1 MEKLLA
7 SSPKISKLSRGQQVE
22 GKILAKLNKE
32 LILEIGAKAEG
43 LLPLKDFPKDQQET
57 IKIGDKMSAFVI
69 LPENESGQVILG
81 LNPQTGG
88 SQRGKDQ
95 SWAKFQNAK
104 DKKSKLQG
112 RVLEINK
119 GGLILEVEG
128 TRGFLPNSQV
138 GFELLVSLKTGLET
152 LIGQV
157 INVTVTDVD
166 LSNNRLI
173 FSQRGQVSEDVLE
186 KLKSFKKDQ
195 KVRGNI
201 IAILPFGLVIDLDP
215 STSLDGTRDKS
226 LGTGGVEGL
235 VFISDVSWEKVE
247 DLGSKF
253 QVGQEVE
260 AQVLG
265 EDSDLGRVNLSIKHL
280 SEDPFSKLA
289 TNFEPD
295 EVVKGQ
301 ISQVS
306 EAGVAV
312 KLDPSVEG
320 FLPASKMEA
329 DTKYEAGK
337 EMSFLVDGVDAQRR
351 RINLAPFVTST
362 ERLIYK

>member
-22 GKILAKLNKE
+22 GKILAKLAKE

-43 LLPLKDFPKDQQET
+43 LLPLRDFPKDQQET
-57 IKIGDKMSAFVI
+57 IKIGDKISAFVI
-69 LPENESGQVILG
+69 LPENESGQVILS
-81 LNPQTGG
+81 LNPKALG

-112 RVLEINK
+112 KVLEINK
-119 GGLILEVEG
+119 GGFILEIEG

-138 GFELLVSLKTGLET
+138 GFELLVNLKTGLET

-157 INVTVTDVD
+157 INVTVTEVD

-173 FSQRGQVSEDVLE
+173 FSQRGQVSEGVLE
-186 KLKSFKKDQ
+186 KLKKYKAGD
-195 KVRGNI
+195 KVSGDI
-201 IAILPFGLVIDLDP
+201 VAILPFGLVVDLE
-215 STSLDGTRDKS
+215 
-226 LGTGGVEGL
+226 GVEGL

-247 DLGSKF
+247 NLDSYK
-253 QVGQEVE
+253 VGQEVE

-265 EDSDLGRVNLSIKHL
+265 IDEDLGRVNLSIKHL
-280 SEDPFSKLA
+280 SEDPFAKIADKFS
-289 TNFEPD
+289 TD
-295 EVVKGQ
+295 DVISGQ
-301 ISQVS
+301 ITEVNEQGI
-306 EAGVAV
+306 AVA
-312 KLDPSVEG
+312 LENGVEG
-320 FLPASKMEA
+320 FLPQAKIGEN
-329 DTKYEAGK
+329 KYEVGK
-337 EMSFLVDGVDAQRR
+337 AASFLVDSVDTNRR

-362 ERLIYK
+362 EGLIYK